1 MIVSLTIIR
10 YPRRYIPFAFLAMAI
25 HRLPMS
31 LNKKCTFY
39 RLMGSGRNGTF
50 DLSPD
55 LQQWALLAVWKNQED
70 FDAFYSES
78 FVSRW
83 WANFTQEK
91 WTVLCKPIH
100 SHGTWNNQTPF
111 GKDFDHRAYDGPI
124 AVLTRATIR
133 LSKLKGFWSNVDHVA
148 QLMLKAKGYVTSFG
162 IGEAPVYKQAT
173 FSVWQSAED
182 VKAFAY
188 GSAEHREVIKKTR
201 EENWYSEELFARFE
215 IIKSIGTLSGK
226 DPLADII

>member
-1 MIVSLTIIR
+1 
-10 YPRRYIPFAFLAMAI
+10 MAI

-70 FDAFYSES
+70 FDAFYSKS
-78 FVSRW
+78 FISRW
-83 WANFTQEK
+83 WTNFTQEK
-91 WTVLCKPIH
+91 WTVLCEPLI
-100 SHGTWNNQTPF
+100 SHGTWDNQTPF
-111 GKDFDHRAYDGPI
+111 GKDFNQTTYNGPI

-133 LSKLKGFWSNVDHVA
+133 LSKLKGFWSNVDPVA
-148 QLMLKAKGYVTSFG
+148 QLMLKAKGYITSFG

-201 EENWYSEELFARFE
+201 EENWYSEELFARFK
-215 IIKSIGTLSGK
+215 IIKSMGALSGK
-226 DPLADII
+226 DPLENII